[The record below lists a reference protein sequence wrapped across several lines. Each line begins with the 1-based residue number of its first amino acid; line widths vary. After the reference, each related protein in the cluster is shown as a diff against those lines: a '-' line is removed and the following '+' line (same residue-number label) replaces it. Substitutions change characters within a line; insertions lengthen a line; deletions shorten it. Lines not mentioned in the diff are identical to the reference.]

1 MGSKIPGV
9 GAKKGAVVGGAV
21 GTAVAA
27 TAYKSAV
34 KYGSE
39 NIEAFANKV
48 KENAEKTVSQA
59 KQYMPEN
66 VGTIRNSL
74 NRFAQENNL
83 PFAV

>member
-9 GAKKGAVVGGAV
+9 GAKKGAVVGSAV
-21 GTAVAA
+21 GTAVASA
-27 TAYKSAV
+27 TYKSAV

-39 NIEAFANKV
+39 NIETFANAV
-48 KENAEKTVSQA
+48 KENAEKTVSLT
-59 KQYMPEN
+59 KQYVPEK
-66 VGTIRNSL
+66 VDTIRNSL